1 MAVIPSDIG
10 TTDAAAAPPLP
21 SRPLSVPEARER
33 LRRSDRVLVHCDG
46 GCEPNPGVGGFG
58 VVIDCHQVGRVE
70 IIGGEPVTTNNRM
83 ELMAVITALTVLPAN
98 CQVTIVS
105 DSEYVVK
112 GSTEWAAS
120 RQKKIRKWTDKQKAI
135 RKDAP
140 VPNADLWVHLDGE
153 AAGLRVTWRWV
164 RGHNGHAGNE
174 RADALATQGM
184 MAIRRATP

>member
-1 MAVIPSDIG
+1 MSFDPLDIG
-10 TTDAAAAPPLP
+10 TTGAAAVMPPLP
-21 SRPLSVPEARER
+21 PRPLSIAEARGR

-70 IIGGEPVTTNNRM
+70 IIGGESVTTNNRM
-83 ELMAVITALTVLPAN
+83 ELMAAITALTVLPAN

-120 RQKKIRKWTDKQKAI
+120 RQKKIRKGK
-135 RKDAP
+135 P
-140 VPNADLWVHLDGE
+140 VPNADLWQRLDGE
-153 AAGLRVTWRWV
+153 AAGRRVTWRWV
-164 RGHNGHAGNE
+164 RGHAGHAGND

-184 MAIRRATP
+184 MSIRRVAP